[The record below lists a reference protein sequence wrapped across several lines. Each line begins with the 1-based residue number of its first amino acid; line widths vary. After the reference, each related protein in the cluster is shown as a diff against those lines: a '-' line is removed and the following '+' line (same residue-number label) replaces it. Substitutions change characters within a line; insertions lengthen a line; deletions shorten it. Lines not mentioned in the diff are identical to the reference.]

1 MVCSAT
7 SASAAP
13 VIPGASVALLSNPTV
28 VLGGLIGLVLAAGG
42 AVIYSKPQGIGK
54 GVIDRLMEEAEKAEE
69 FWKKAVAEETLN
81 EKLVSDSVLLLYSN
95 YPSFLTN
102 YFTRGGKKV
111 EGWRRNDRRRVF
123 GHGEGAGDVHRHS
136 CRAMIEVK

>member
-1 MVCSAT
+1 M
-7 SASAAP
+7 
-13 VIPGASVALLSNPTV
+13 
-28 VLGGLIGLVLAAGG
+28 VLAAGG

-102 YFTRGGKKV
+102 YFTRGEKKV
-111 EGWRRNDRRRVF
+111 EGWRRNDRGRVERCCRGAKGF
-123 GHGEGAGDVHRHS
+123 G
-136 CRAMIEVK
+136 

>member
-1 MVCSAT
+1 M
-7 SASAAP
+7 
-13 VIPGASVALLSNPTV
+13 ALLSNPTV

-102 YFTRGGKKV
+102 YFTRGGKKLK
-111 EGWRRNDRRRVF
+111 D
-123 GHGEGAGDVHRHS
+123 GD
-136 CRAMIEVK
+136 AMIEAEWNAVAEARKALDEAEFRAKQMEEVRAFQPFSF

>member
-1 MVCSAT
+1 M
-7 SASAAP
+7 
-13 VIPGASVALLSNPTV
+13 ALLSNPTV

-111 EGWRRNDRRRVF
+111 EGWRRNDRGRVERCCRGAKGF
-123 GHGEGAGDVHRHS
+123 G
-136 CRAMIEVK
+136 